1 LSHPLAFANQCLYHA
16 RIVQAGWQS
25 ELEAQREPSLAVD
38 LAFAPLLQK
47 VFLDAYGWL
56 LLAGCRVRTA
66 PEHPPHTVRDLPS
79 LPAGLVLP
87 AEIAA
92 CAELESTGWLAAL
105 QAPISRHATVRQSN
119 NLASNS
125 AVPTLEQFALW
136 GQNLSALAQHIA
148 DAIDES

>member
-16 RIVQAGWQS
+16 RIVQGGWQS
-25 ELEAQREPSLAVD
+25 VLEAQREPTLAVD

-47 VFLDAYGWL
+47 VLLDAYGWL
-56 LLAGCRVRTA
+56 LLAGCRVRSA
-66 PEHPPHTVRDLPS
+66 PEYPPHTVRDLPS

-92 CAELESTGWLAAL
+92 CAELESTGWLASL
-105 QAPISRHATVRQSN
+105 QAPISRNATVRQSN
-119 NLASNS
+119 NLAANT
-125 AVPTLEQFALW
+125 AVPSLEQFDLW
-136 GQNLSALAQHIA
+136 VQNLSALAQQIA

>member
-1 LSHPLAFANQCLYHA
+1 MSHPLAFANQCLYHA

-25 ELEAQREPSLAVD
+25 VLEAKCEPSLAID

-47 VFLDAYGWL
+47 VLLDAYGWL
-56 LLAGCRVRTA
+56 LLAGCRVRSA

-87 AEIAA
+87 AEIAV
-92 CAELESTGWLAAL
+92 CAELERTGWLAAL
-105 QAPISRHATVRQSN
+105 REPISRNATVRQSN
-119 NLASNS
+119 NLAANS
-125 AVPTLEQFALW
+125 AVPTLEQFDLW
-136 GQNLSALAQHIA
+136 GQNLSALAQQIA